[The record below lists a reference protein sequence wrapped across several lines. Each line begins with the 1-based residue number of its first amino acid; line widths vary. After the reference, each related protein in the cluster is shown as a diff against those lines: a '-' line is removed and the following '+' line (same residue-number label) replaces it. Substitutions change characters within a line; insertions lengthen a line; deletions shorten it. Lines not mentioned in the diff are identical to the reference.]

1 VGMAKE
7 GDGEGGISM
16 GFANETRR
24 SRPRP
29 QGVPVALPV
38 TLPLTLPAPLSDGV
52 GKPWL
57 SRMPGFGVP
66 RGVEVAA
73 MAVAAARKTNSV
85 PGTSSFRSP
94 SSSRRLVR
102 ARILARV
109 VRSVASVS
117 AALLVPISSVSMP
130 RALRSLEPIGFP
142 FHACCAACTAAAA
155 PSGVLFSGQTDLD
168 LRPITFLWSGRG
180 TCPFVF
186 VTRPDAVDA
195 IDARVEGPV
204 RGAGR
209 SRALLRVVP
218 VVDDASGVCG
228 RVSGTAMGLGVERV
242 LMMVED
248 AVE

>member
-73 MAVAAARKTNSV
+73 MAVAA
-85 PGTSSFRSP
+85 SSFRSP

-195 IDARVEGPV
+195 IDARVKGPV

-218 VVDDASGVCG
+218 VVDDASCVCG

>member
-1 VGMAKE
+1 MGMAKE

-24 SRPRP
+24 SRPRS

-66 RGVEVAA
+66 RGIEVAA
-73 MAVAAARKTNSV
+73 MAVAAACKTNSV
-85 PGTSSFRSP
+85 PGTSSFSSP
-94 SSSRRLVR
+94 CSSRPLIK

-117 AALLVPISSVSMP
+117 VLLVPISSVSMP

-168 LRPITFLWSGRG
+168 LRPITSLWSGRG
-180 TCPFVF
+180 TCPFVL
-186 VTRPDAVDA
+186 VIRPDAVDA
-195 IDARVEGPV
+195 VDTRVEGRV

-218 VVDDASGVCG
+218 VADEASCVSG

-242 LMMVED
+242 LMMVKD
-248 AVE
+248 AVR